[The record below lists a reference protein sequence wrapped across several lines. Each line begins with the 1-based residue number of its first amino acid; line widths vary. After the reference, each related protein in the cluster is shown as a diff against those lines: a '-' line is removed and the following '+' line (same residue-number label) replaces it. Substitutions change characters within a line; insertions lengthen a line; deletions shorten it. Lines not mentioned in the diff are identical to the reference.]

1 LAQARRVTRSHEAM
15 GAKRGRPAAR
25 SLSPVEKKPKVEL
38 TEEQITLEKMLTAF
52 DGPVGTMLSPNVVAM
67 VKEIADK
74 CLLPPVETR
83 EPLETKFAEAVG
95 AALDAS
101 IDGLAK
107 AHQDATDV
115 VAAEEEKV
123 QGLGAALTE
132 AAATKDAADESL
144 AKANEDELEATG
156 KRTEAEAALST
167 HVAEEKAL
175 QPKKM
180 TMEAE
185 LQGLREVQEIARGPA
200 DPAKKEVLKVQKALR
215 EVEAPE
221 ALILGIGAAI
231 GKQTMM
237 DQHFVNEATKLLY
250 DKSSNLEG
258 ELATFNDT
266 VEEYAKKTRTLET
279 TLEQLTNELTA
290 RTEETSEAKKH
301 QKECVAAVKEAEK
314 LKKAG
319 EKSLEKAVLSRD
331 AAGSAEDWGKETKT
345 HYTFLF
351 DRSIAEPAEEVV
363 PAAASPVASAPLS
376 AGKRSPRVSS
386 AGPSPVAA
394 PEAAMEVEPVA

>member
-1 LAQARRVTRSHEAM
+1 M

-185 LQGLREVQEIARGPA
+185 LQGLREVQEVARGPA

-351 DRSIAEPAEEVV
+351 DRSIAEPVEEVV

-376 AGKRSPRVSS
+376 AGKQSPRVSS